1 MAAEKLYETWASRN
15 PQWETKYEDLIK
27 SICNYGKGETS
38 MREVSSKFFGA
49 GYELFIVAFFIG
61 LYSDRRKPLIDDVTK
76 RKNFGWSIEN
86 WGNIERRSLR
96 NNYSDYEKPKVR
108 KPYPK
113 IREYIFAALIAR
125 TDFDFIALERG
136 ETTLRKAVDALITT
150 MEEYANF
157 GFQYIKERT
166 EDNPNWIF
174 KETAFLEIFMGFTSS
189 EPDSDD
195 DEPEE
200 L

>member
-1 MAAEKLYETWASRN
+1 MATEKLFDTWASRN

-49 GYELFIVAFFIG
+49 GYELFIIAFFIG
-61 LYSDRRKPLIDDVTK
+61 LYSNRRKPLIDDVTK
-76 RKNFGWSIEN
+76 CKNFGWSIEN
-86 WGNIERRSLR
+86 WGNIERR
-96 NNYSDYEKPKVR
+96 NNR
-108 KPYPK
+108 KQYPK
-113 IREYIFAALIAR
+113 IREYIFAALVAR

-157 GFQYIKERT
+157 GFQYIRERS

-195 DEPEE
+195 DEPED